1 MKSKENKKIKN
12 ATSCESNGIK
22 FKSQLEKVCYSTLS
36 QLGFNPLYEPITF
49 QLWPSFEPI
58 IPFYDQETKKQQEK
72 RLSLGKDIKIKSKK
86 LILKKNKIIGIK
98 YTPDFFIKY
107 KNINVYIEC
116 KGVENDTFYLKKK
129 LFRKYLDEQFVKN
142 GTHSIYFEI
151 YTKKQILQ
159 AVEIFKCYA
168 EEVK

>member
-1 MKSKENKKIKN
+1 MSI
-12 ATSCESNGIK
+12 
-22 FKSQLEKVCYSTLS
+22 FK
-36 QLGFNPLYEPITF
+36 
-49 QLWPSFEPI
+49 
-58 IPFYDQETKKQQEK
+58 
-72 RLSLGKDIKIKSKK
+72 R
-86 LILKKNKIIGIK
+86 
-98 YTPDFFIKY
+98 
-107 KNINVYIEC
+107 
-116 KGVENDTFYLKKK
+116 KK